1 MKEIFS
7 IPLITHTAIALALLV
22 GSVLAGRMIKI
33 LFSWLFKSISR
44 QTKTTLDDRL
54 FSVIL
59 GRLTTLTVLI
69 GIFIALDEVRK
80 GVTKHDMT
88 VLQILG
94 YLDIV
99 AYVGAVLIVGKI
111 IADIIESVIEW
122 YIEERSQKKDDKL
135 TATITPM
142 TSKIV
147 SIAIFLMAAMVIL
160 DHFNINIGSLL
171 VSLGVASLAVALAA
185 QDTIA
190 NMIGGFVIIV
200 DRPFRVGDRIQLPS
214 GELGDVVEIGLRS
227 TRILNPENNLLV
239 IPNAELVK
247 SRIVN
252 FAYPH
257 NQVKVLVNVGVAY
270 GVNLETVKRVML
282 TVANNHPHVLHDPPA
297 EVHLIDFGDSSLQ
310 FRLICSTD
318 DFKMRFPTETSLR
331 EQLYEAFQKEGIEI
345 PYPQRVVTMKN
356 SNAS

>member
-1 MKEIFS
+1 MPFLK
-7 IPLITHTAIALALLV
+7 HTAIAFGILL
-22 GSVLAGRMIKI
+22 GSVIAGKI
-33 LFSWLFKSISR
+33 FKLILSWLFASIAR
-44 QTKTTLDDRL
+44 RTKNTLDDRL
-54 FSVIL
+54 FGAIL
-59 GRLTTLTVLI
+59 SRVTTLSVLI

-80 GVTKHDMT
+80 GVTQRDQT
-88 VLQILG
+88 ILQILG

-111 IADIIESVIEW
+111 VADIIESVIEW
-122 YIEERSQKKDDKL
+122 YIEEHSQRKDDKL

-147 SIAIFLMAAMVIL
+147 SIAVFLMAAMVIL

-190 NMIGGFVIIV
+190 NMIGGFVILV
-200 DRPFRVGDRIQLPS
+200 DRPFRVGDRIQLPT

-227 TRILNPENNLLV
+227 TRILNLENNLLI

-257 NQVKVLVNVGVAY
+257 NEVKVIVNVGVAY
-270 GVNLETVKRVML
+270 GVNLDNVRRIML
-282 TVANNHPHVLHDPPA
+282 TVANNLPTVAQEPPA
-297 EVHLIDFGDSSLQ
+297 EVHLIDFGDSSLLL
-310 FRLICSTD
+310 RLICTTN
-318 DFKMRFPTETSLR
+318 DFKNRFKTETTLR
-331 EQLYEAFQKEGIEI
+331 EQLYAAFQKEGIEI
-345 PYPQRVVTMKN
+345 PYPQRVVTMKT
-356 SNAS
+356 SHAS